1 MDHRL
6 QDSLKAGL
14 AGYWQARQIEASTD
28 WKLPMEQITQDGQF
42 YLWGNDSRRY
52 AAELP
57 DYDFIVM
64 TDLDPAQIAR
74 TYGRPTKTFGCAGSP
89 IWIYPD
95 RRIEA
100 DLTGHGAH

>member
-1 MDHRL
+1 
-6 QDSLKAGL
+6 
-14 AGYWQARQIEASTD
+14 
-28 WKLPMEQITQDGQF
+28 
-42 YLWGNDSRRY
+42 
-52 AAELP
+52 
-57 DYDFIVM
+57 M